1 MSEVIKEI
9 DNYLQAGG
17 MFNPEEME
25 PHKVRDLLLKCRNS
39 LTKVT
44 EDLEFA
50 DKVAAHTEGF
60 LWQLSENQQQEIARL
75 NVGLNE
81 QIQWVSDLADDL
93 IQAEKKIADQQKEID
108 RLKEKCDNQAMV
120 IRRSYPENFPDTW
133 FVANGIG
140 QKDANNLPQYI
151 WVCPAFGVD
160 WLQVYEKTERTVGGM
175 GS

>member
-25 PHKVRDLLLKCRNS
+25 PHKVRDLLMKCRIELNAMNIA
-39 LTKVT
+39 
-44 EDLEFA
+44 LEMA
-50 DKVAAHTEGF
+50 VNDVNHYHDKIDFQDA
-60 LWQLSENQQQEIARL
+60 EI
-75 NVGLNE
+75 E
-81 QIQWVSDLADDL
+81 
-93 IQAEKKIADQQKEID
+93 
-108 RLKEKCDNQAMV
+108 RLKEKCDKQAYV

-140 QKDANNLPQYI
+140 QKDENNLPQYI